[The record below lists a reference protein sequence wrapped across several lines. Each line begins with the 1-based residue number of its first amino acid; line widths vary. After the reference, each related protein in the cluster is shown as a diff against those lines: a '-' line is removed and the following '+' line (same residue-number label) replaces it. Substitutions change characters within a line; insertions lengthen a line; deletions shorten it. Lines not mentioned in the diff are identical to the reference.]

1 MVLYKYCPKC
11 YSLNISV
18 DNVSGE
24 HKCKQCNY
32 TGPISQDSIDKINVM
47 KRSKDVQRYAAANSS
62 TKPTIEIKKNQ
73 IKEDPYNEDID
84 EIENLDLQNDKE
96 EIDDLES
103 RQSNIMKRSAQPEP
117 ETTSGLK
124 PKSGLSLKERLK
136 AKGGGKDWDIL

>member
-18 DNVSGE
+18 DNVSGG

-32 TGPISQDSIDKINVM
+32 TGAISQDSIDKINIM

-62 TKPTIEIKKNQ
+62 TKPTMTVKTQ

-103 RQSNIMKRSAQPEP
+103 RQSNIMKRSAQSEL
-117 ETTSGLK
+117 ETNTGLK

-136 AKGGGKDWDIL
+136 AKGGGKDWDLL